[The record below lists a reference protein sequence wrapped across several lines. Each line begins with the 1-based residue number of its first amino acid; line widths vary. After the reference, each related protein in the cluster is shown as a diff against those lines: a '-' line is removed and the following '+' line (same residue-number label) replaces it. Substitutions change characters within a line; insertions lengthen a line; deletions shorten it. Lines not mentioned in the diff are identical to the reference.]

1 MDLDEF
7 ARTRLQSLVRFACAL
22 TGDRG
27 LAEDIVQDVL
37 IRLHRR
43 AERLDEIDNLD
54 AYARRMVVHEYATWG
69 RKWFRIR
76 PSADPPHPQSAVTPS
91 DQLDDRDLLRREL
104 GALSR
109 RQRAVLVLRYYA
121 GLSDAEIAAELG
133 CRETTVRS
141 HASRAL
147 SALRVH
153 MTQSESE
160 VLEALA

>member
-54 AYARRMVVHEYATWG
+54 AYTRRMVVHEYATWG
-69 RKWFRIR
+69 RKMV
-76 PSADPPHPQSAVTPS
+76 PDPPLGRPAPAPVSGQPERPT
-91 DQLDDRDLLRREL
+91 RRP
-104 GALSR
+104 
-109 RQRAVLVLRYYA
+109 
-121 GLSDAEIAAELG
+121 
-133 CRETTVRS
+133 
-141 HASRAL
+141 
-147 SALRVH
+147 
-153 MTQSESE
+153 
-160 VLEALA
+160 

>member
-1 MDLDEF
+1 
-7 ARTRLQSLVRFACAL
+7 
-22 TGDRG
+22 
-27 LAEDIVQDVL
+27 
-37 IRLHRR
+37 
-43 AERLDEIDNLD
+43 
-54 AYARRMVVHEYATWG
+54 MVVHEYATWG

-76 PSADPPHPQSAVTPS
+76 PSADPPQSAVSPS
-91 DQLDDRDLLRREL
+91 DQLDDRDVLRREL

-147 SALRVH
+147 AALRIH
-153 MTQSESE
+153 MNQSESQS
-160 VLEALA
+160 LEALA